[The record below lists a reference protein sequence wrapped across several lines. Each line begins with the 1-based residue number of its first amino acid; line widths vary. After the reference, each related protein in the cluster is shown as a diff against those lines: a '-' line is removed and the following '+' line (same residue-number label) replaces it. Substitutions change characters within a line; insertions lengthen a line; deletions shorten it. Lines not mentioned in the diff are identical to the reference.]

1 MKLALIGATGYTG
14 SRILNEALNRG
25 HRLTAIVRDVAGLP
39 SHPNLIPRAIDVM
52 DTKSLGDALEGHD
65 AVISAFNP
73 GKDATGRGPRSI
85 IEAVK
90 GHPTLRLLVVGGA
103 GSLEVAPGRRL
114 VDEPDFPAQWKDG
127 ALRTAEFLDSLRSEP
142 DLDWTFVS
150 PAAML
155 SPGARTGRYRVGGDQ
170 LLTDERGESRI
181 SVEDFAVALLDE
193 AENGTHHRAR
203 ISVAY

>member
-1 MKLALIGATGYTG
+1 MNFVLIGATGYTG
-14 SRILNEALNRG
+14 SRVLNEALTRG
-25 HRLTAIVRDVAGLP
+25 HRLTAIVRDIAGLP
-39 SHPNLIPRAIDVM
+39 SHPNLIPRAIDVT
-52 DTKSLGDALEGHD
+52 DTASLRDALEGHD

-85 IEAVK
+85 IEAVR

-127 ALRTAEFLDSLRSEP
+127 ALRTAGFLDALRSEP

-155 SPGARTGRYRVGGDQ
+155 SPGERTEQYRVGGDQ
-170 LLTDERGESRI
+170 LLTDKHGESRI
-181 SVEDFAVALLDE
+181 SVEDLAVAVLDE
-193 AENGTHHRAR
+193 AENGTHHRTR
-203 ISVAY
+203 MSVAY

>member
-1 MKLALIGATGYTG
+1 MKIVLIGATGYTG
-14 SRILNEALNRG
+14 SRILNEALSRG
-25 HRLTAIVRDVAGLP
+25 HRLTALVRDVAGLP
-39 SHPNLIPRAIDVM
+39 SHPNLIPRALDIT
-52 DTKSLGDALEGHD
+52 DTKGLRDALEGHD

-73 GKDATGRGPRSI
+73 GKDATGQGPRSI
-85 IEAVK
+85 IEAMT

-103 GSLEVAPGRRL
+103 GSLEVAPGRCL
-114 VDEPDFPAQWKDG
+114 IDEPDFPAQWKDG
-127 ALRTAEFLDSLRSEP
+127 ALKTAEFLGLLRNEP
-142 DLDWTFVS
+142 DLDWIFVS

-155 SPGARTGRYRVGGDQ
+155 SPGVRTGHYRVGGDQ

-193 AENGTHHRAR
+193 AENCTHHRAR

>member
-14 SRILNEALNRG
+14 SRILNEALSRE
-25 HRLTAIVRDVAGLP
+25 HRLTALVRDVAGLP
-39 SHPNLIPRAIDVM
+39 SHLNLIPRAIDVT
-52 DTKSLGDALEGHD
+52 DTKSLRDTLEGHD

-73 GKDATGRGPRSI
+73 GKDATGQGPHSI

-114 VDEPDFPAQWKDG
+114 VDEPDFPAAWKDG
-127 ALRTAEFLDSLRSEP
+127 ALKTAEFLTLLRSEP
-142 DLDWTFVS
+142 GISWTFVS
-150 PAAML
+150 PAAKL

-170 LLTDERGESRI
+170 LLTDEHGESRI
-181 SVEDFAVALLDE
+181 SVEDFAVAMLDE